1 VELENDPARDHRVL
15 AVASA
20 ALAAARHGDSQA
32 VVDSV
37 TEFVCSSREG
47 YRDLRLLISLLMRE
61 CGTMV
66 SAVSSTTD
74 RVPPIKIAAYG
85 EDGQVLPI
93 DELAP
98 PVRTAM
104 RALLAEVYG
113 DSAAAETQIDL
124 ALRNAQPQDVLVVVL
139 QAVWFTKAM
148 AQEFHRRGLHVV
160 DWARAAV
167 E

>member
-1 VELENDPARDHRVL
+1 MELEDDPARDHRVL

-20 ALAAARHGDSQA
+20 ALAAARHGDSQTI
-32 VVDSV
+32 VDRV
-37 TEFVCSSREG
+37 TELVCSSRDG

-66 SAVSSTTD
+66 SAISSTTD
-74 RVPPIKIAAYG
+74 HVPPIKISAYG
-85 EDGQVLPI
+85 EDGQFVPI

-104 RALLAEVYG
+104 RALLAEAYG

-124 ALRNAQPQDVLVVVL
+124 ALRNAQPQDLLVVVL

-148 AQEFHRRGLHVV
+148 AQEFHRRGLRVV